1 MPQTRQSSSQMEDI
15 RLDMKE
21 AIQSELRNFF
31 KSTGF
36 REIFAD
42 VIETLITVSVEEATR
57 LLLKRIQYQNV

>member
-1 MPQTRQSSSQMEDI
+1 MEDI

>member
-42 VIETLITVSVEEATR
+42 VQ
-57 LLLKRIQYQNV
+57 LKDNA